1 MRSLASTLMAAG
13 LSCGCAP
20 AGASLGCSGGQ
31 STASAKGWID
41 SLTIHV
47 IPAIG
52 ELPVGSIT
60 TGDVLKIV
68 SPLGA
73 SKPTTARY
81 IAQRLAQVFDYAL
94 EADHIT
100 LSPCN
105 GALRTALDPQAS
117 RGQARRRPTPHRDT
131 WPDTRRP
138 RSSCTA
144 FDRRNG
150 RVGEGAHARA
160 RAGVPKRP
168 QAWSCLW
175 RAVRPCLPLPAAAGG
190 LWACD
195 TPRLSGDIQNMGDG
209 ATVHAMGC
217 LRGGSGPQIR
227 RWRGCC
233 LRTQRLARTAAD
245 VDADVG
251 GLRARSVTNFNSAP
265 YTGVP
270 ERVDAA

>member
-1 MRSLASTLMAAG
+1 MRSLASTLTAAG

-68 SPLGA
+68 SPLWA

-81 IAQRLAQVFDYAL
+81 ITQRLAQVFDYAL
-94 EADHIT
+94 EAGHIT

-105 GALRTALDPQAS
+105 GALRTALP
-117 RGQARRRPTPHRDT
+117 RRRPAVKHHAALLHAELPGLIRAVRAHRVPLST
-131 WPDTRRP
+131 GRI
-138 RSSCTA
+138 
-144 FDRRNG
+144 G

-175 RAVRPCLPLPAAAGG
+175 RAVRPCLPLPAAGGG

-209 ATVHAMGC
+209 ANAYAMGC

-227 RWRGCC
+227 RWRGYC
-233 LRTQRLARTAAD
+233 LRTQRLARTAAG

-270 ERVDAA
+270 